1 MNPSHLSGDFSHLL
15 SLVERR
21 VAEQLR
27 AALAPEGCDVEE
39 WRVLN
44 LLADGSGYPMA
55 VVADHVGLRPPALT
69 RLVDRLVAN
78 NVVYRRVDLEDR
90 RRVRLFLTPR
100 GKSLHRRLA
109 AVIERSQTE
118 LFASSHDKELLQDLL
133 LRLDEALDGSASGAG
148 HQPVLA
154 LPRIRD

>member
-1 MNPSHLSGDFSHLL
+1 MNRSHLSRDFSHLL
-15 SLVERR
+15 SHVERR
-21 VAEQLR
+21 VAELLR

-44 LLADGSGYPMA
+44 LLSEGSGYPMA

-78 NVVYRRVDLEDR
+78 NIVYRRVDLEDR

-109 AVIERSQTE
+109 TVIERSQTE

-133 LRLDEALDGSASGAG
+133 LRLDEALDASASGAG

>member
-1 MNPSHLSGDFSHLL
+1 
-15 SLVERR
+15 
-21 VAEQLR
+21 
-27 AALAPEGCDVEE
+27 
-39 WRVLN
+39 
-44 LLADGSGYPMA
+44 
-55 VVADHVGLRPPALT
+55 
-69 RLVDRLVAN
+69 VDRLVAN